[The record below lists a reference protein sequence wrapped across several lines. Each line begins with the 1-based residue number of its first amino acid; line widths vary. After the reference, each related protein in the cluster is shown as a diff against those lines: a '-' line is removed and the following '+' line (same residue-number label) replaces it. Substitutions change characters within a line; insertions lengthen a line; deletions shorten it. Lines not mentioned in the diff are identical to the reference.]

1 MNLVSR
7 AGRPGTLLVA
17 GLLTAVLAAGL
28 AVRVHN
34 IDQPGPY
41 QDEVIVPLA
50 TKHFLAQDEALSYSV
65 SIGGLKVPLSFSP
78 HTGALVVY
86 VDAVAAVVSGRADH
100 YYRYETI
107 GFWLVS
113 TLLFFFL
120 ARWLFGDV
128 LALGG
133 VVVLS
138 FLPSLVFYS
147 RIAQHSLLL
156 RNVFSAA
163 LLLVLFRWME
173 TRSRKLVHVAA
184 FLAGL
189 GMSYR
194 LEIGW
199 MGVAFLAVV
208 AFDREVREAAWN
220 HVRHWRSAL
229 ASLGSFL
236 LGFGIVIANQVVNDM
251 PLLRQI
257 GRNKAITLYGHDNT
271 RLLQNIWD
279 RVRHVGQL
287 FEGTHLPPPAAP
299 ATNPLWPILLV
310 AALAAGVFLAFRG
323 REGERP
329 VARRLL
335 VFGAAALLVSTF
347 SVTAILPVHLL
358 FLIYVPVLLLLLVLR
373 AAASRSRVLGVAV
386 AVPLLVATAI
396 DARNDVAVHR
406 VLERTGAGGAW
417 SSELMEAVR
426 LFRDTYPDH
435 CVLAGN
441 WGIALPLKYFL
452 PSSACVVEIFGYESG
467 YAGIP
472 ESFYREVDRGL
483 DGAQKVAFVF
493 FAPGWEPGF
502 KRRQA
507 FIDHLGSKGIDYRRL
522 PIADRNGRPVL
533 DVFFPRLADAPAE
546 LDIEGLFPFRVKAG
560 EPFNKQPGG
569 SSAMALKVRGL
580 RRGEGYLVSIG
591 GRARRATVGED
602 SIISVIVDE
611 WETAQPGEK
620 EVYVATTDLSRR
632 SNTAT
637 LTILDGGKG
646 PAR

>member
-1 MNLVSR
+1 MNLVAR
-7 AGRPGTLLVA
+7 AGRPRTLLVA

-28 AVRVHN
+28 AVRVYN

-41 QDEVIVPLA
+41 QDEVIVPFA
-50 TKHFLAQDEALSYSV
+50 TKAFLAQDKALSYSV
-65 SIGGLKVPLSFSP
+65 SIGGLEVPLSFSP
-78 HTGALVVY
+78 HTGALVIY
-86 VDAVAAVVSGRADH
+86 VDAVAAVLSGRADH

-113 TLLFFFL
+113 TLLFFAL
-120 ARWLFGDV
+120 ARGLFGDV

-138 FLPSLVFYS
+138 FLPSVVFFS
-147 RIAQHSLLL
+147 RIAQHSLFL

-173 TRSRKLVHVAA
+173 TRSRSLVHLAA

-199 MGVAFLAVV
+199 MGFAFLAV
-208 AFDREVREAAWN
+208 AALDGEVREAAWH
-220 HVRHWRSAL
+220 HVRRWRSAL
-229 ASLGSFL
+229 ASLGSFV

-251 PLLRQI
+251 PLLRQV

-271 RLLQNIWD
+271 RVLHNVWE

-299 ATNPLWPILLV
+299 ATNAVWPILLV
-310 AALAAGVFLAFRG
+310 AALAAGVLLAFRG
-323 REGERP
+323 RGGERP
-329 VARRLL
+329 LARRLL

-347 SVTAILPVHLL
+347 SVTAILPIHLL
-358 FLIYVPVLLLLLVLR
+358 FLIYVPVLVLLLVVH
-373 AAASRSRVLGVAV
+373 AAASRSRALGIVVAV
-386 AVPLLVATAI
+386 ALLVATAI
-396 DARNDVAVHR
+396 DARNDVAMHR
-406 VLERTGAGGAW
+406 VLERPGAGGAW

-452 PSSACVVEIFGYESG
+452 PSSACVVEIFGYERG

-483 DGAQKVAFVF
+483 SGARKVAFVF

-502 KRRQA
+502 QRRQA
-507 FIDHLGSKGIDYRRL
+507 FIDHLESKGIDYRRL
-522 PIADRNGRPVL
+522 PIADQNGRPVL
-533 DVFFPRLADAPAE
+533 DVFFPRRPGAPAE
-546 LDIEGLFPFRVKAG
+546 LDIERLFPSRVKAG
-560 EPFNKQPGG
+560 ASFNEQPGG
-569 SSAMALKVRGL
+569 KSAMALEVRGL

-591 GRARRATVGED
+591 GRARHATVGEG
-602 SIISVIVDE
+602 SIISVVVDS
-611 WETAQPGEK
+611 WETARPGVK
-620 EVYVATTDLSRR
+620 EVYVATTDFSRR

-637 LTILDGGKG
+637 LTILDAATGSD
-646 PAR
+646 R